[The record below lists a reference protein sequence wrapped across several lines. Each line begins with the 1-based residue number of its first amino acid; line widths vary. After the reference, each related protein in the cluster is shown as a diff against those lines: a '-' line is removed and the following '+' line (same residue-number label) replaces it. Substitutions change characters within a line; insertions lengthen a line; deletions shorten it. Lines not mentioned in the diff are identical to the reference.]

1 MKKNK
6 LLKCI
11 FSITMLLLLGVETMD
26 VYAAEGNV
34 GVTYTVNRT
43 LQVKGNEEVVK
54 GTSNNNYLAWLG
66 ENSINE
72 VVWQVI
78 GANSDKTKI
87 DQNGVLSVSVK
98 ETAES
103 IKVRA
108 TLSFQEDTEKLKYAE
123 IEVLL
128 EEKEYVI
135 DAIESKPIIIMS
147 TKNSIN
153 DLENKLNEYSGFNV
167 FVKSS
172 YESQELSI
180 SDYSFYYD
188 KLQIAYNG
196 KLKAGEYQ
204 IPYLLNLPYYQID
217 YDGEIILDEA
227 RETNINGDNEVYVK
241 IVVEDKNSIIGNN
254 GIVNTG
260 DYSNLQLY
268 ICVALSSLLS
278 LIIIFIKNRKKEDE
292 ERI

>member
-123 IEVLL
+123 MEVLL
-128 EEKEYVI
+128 KEKEYVI
-135 DAIESKPIIIMS
+135 DAIESKPIIKMN

-153 DLENKLNEYSGFNV
+153 DLESKLNGYSAFNIWI
-167 FVKSS
+167 KSS
-172 YESQELSI
+172 YETQEISI

-188 KLQIAYNG
+188 KEQIAYNG
-196 KLKAGEYQ
+196 KLKSGEYEIQ
-204 IPYLLNLPYYQID
+204 YLLKLPYYQID
-217 YDGEIILDEA
+217 YDGEIILDEV
-227 RETNINGDNEVYVK
+227 RETNINGDNKVYVK
-241 IVVEDKNSIIGNN
+241 VEVEDNSSIMGNN

-268 ICVALSSLLS
+268 IWVALGSLLS
-278 LIIIFIKNRKKEDE
+278 LIIILIKNRKKEDE

>member
-128 EEKEYVI
+128 KEKEYVI

-167 FVKSS
+167 LVKSS

>member
-78 GANSDKTKI
+78 VANSDKTKI

-123 IEVLL
+123 MEVLL
-128 EEKEYVI
+128 KEKEYVI
-135 DAIESKPIIIMS
+135 DAIESKPIIKMN

-153 DLENKLNEYSGFNV
+153 DLESKLNGYSAFNIWIM
-167 FVKSS
+167 SS
-172 YESQELSI
+172 YETQEISI

-188 KLQIAYNG
+188 KEQIAYNG
-196 KLKAGEYQ
+196 KLKSGEYEIQ
-204 IPYLLNLPYYQID
+204 YLLKLPYYQID
-217 YDGEIILDEA
+217 YDGEIILDEV
-227 RETNINGDNEVYVK
+227 RETNINGDNKVYVK
-241 IVVEDKNSIIGNN
+241 VEVEDNSSIMGNN

-268 ICVALSSLLS
+268 IWVALGSLLS
-278 LIIIFIKNRKKEDE
+278 LIIILIKNRKKEDE

>member
-1 MKKNK
+1 VKKNK

-123 IEVLL
+123 MEVLL
-128 EEKEYVI
+128 KEKEYVI
-135 DAIESKPIIIMS
+135 DAIESKPIIKMN

-153 DLENKLNEYSGFNV
+153 DLESKLNGYSAFNIWI
-167 FVKSS
+167 KSS
-172 YESQELSI
+172 YETQEISI

-188 KLQIAYNG
+188 KEQIAYNG
-196 KLKAGEYQ
+196 KLKSGEYEIQ
-204 IPYLLNLPYYQID
+204 YLLKLPYYQID
-217 YDGEIILDEA
+217 YDGEIILDEV
-227 RETNINGDNEVYVK
+227 RETNINGDNKVYVK
-241 IVVEDKNSIIGNN
+241 VEVEDNSSIMGNN

-268 ICVALSSLLS
+268 IWVALGSLLS
-278 LIIIFIKNRKKEDE
+278 LIIILIKNRKKEDE

>member
-11 FSITMLLLLGVETMD
+11 FSITMLLLLGVEAVD

-43 LQVKGNEEVVK
+43 LQVQGNEEVVK
-54 GTSNNNYLAWLG
+54 GTNNNNYLALLG

-108 TLSFQEDTEKLKYAE
+108 TLSFQEDTENLKYAE
-123 IEVLL
+123 VEVALK
-128 EEKEYVI
+128 EKEYVI
-135 DAIESKPIIIMS
+135 DSIETKPIIKMN

-153 DLENKLNEYSGFNV
+153 DLESKLNEYSSFS
-167 FVKSS
+167 VKIKSP
-172 YESQELSI
+172 YDIQEIFI

-188 KLQIAYNG
+188 KLEIAYNG

-217 YDGEIILDEA
+217 YDGEIILDED
-227 RETNINGDNEVYVK
+227 RETNINGDNKVYVK
-241 IVVEDKNSIIGNN
+241 VVVEDKNSIIGNN

-268 ICVALSSLLS
+268 ILVALGSLLS
-278 LIIIFIKNRKKEDE
+278 LIIILLKDRKKKDE